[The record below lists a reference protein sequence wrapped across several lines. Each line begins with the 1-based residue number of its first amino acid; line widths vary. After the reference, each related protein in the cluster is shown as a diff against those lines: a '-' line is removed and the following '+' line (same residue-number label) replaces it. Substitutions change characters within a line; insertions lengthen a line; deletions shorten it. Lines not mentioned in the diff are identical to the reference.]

1 MTGATPILE
10 LDGVSHAFRIREG
23 LFGHR
28 PLRAVDGVSLT
39 LAQGDVLGIVGE
51 SGCGKTTLSR
61 LMIGLLRPSAG
72 EVLLDGAPIGGQSR
86 RSLARKIQMIFQD
99 PYSSLN
105 PRRSIGAIVEQPLAI
120 HGVGDAAARARRARE
135 LLDVVGLPSRMF
147 TSFPGQLS
155 GGQRQRVA
163 IARALALQPR
173 ILICDEPTS
182 ALDVSVQAQVLN
194 LLLDLRRDF
203 GLTYV
208 FVTHNLAV
216 VEHIATRIAVMYL
229 GRVVETGAAET
240 VFGQP
245 QHPYTRVLLKSVMT
259 PAPRAGV
266 PDIRLGGAV
275 PSPMDVPG
283 GCRFHPR
290 CPEAIAV
297 CASVDPAT
305 VDVAGVRVACHL
317 AAPPAEG
324 KGRMAKKLI
333 RPTHHHAASR

>member
-1 MTGATPILE
+1 MTGAPILE
-10 LDGVSHAFRIREG
+10 LKQVSHAFRIREG

-28 PLRAVDGVSLT
+28 PLRAVDGVSLA

-61 LMIGLLRPSAG
+61 LMLGLLRPSAG
-72 EVLLDGAPIGGQSR
+72 EVLLDGTPIRSQSR
-86 RSLARKIQMIFQD
+86 RSLAQKIQMIFQD

-105 PRRSIGAIVEQPLAI
+105 PRRSIGAIVGQPLAI
-120 HGVGDAAARARRARE
+120 HGLGDAAARARRVRE
-135 LLDVVGLPSRMF
+135 LLDVVGLPARMVA
-147 TSFPGQLS
+147 SYPSQLS

-163 IARALALQPR
+163 IARALALNPR

-194 LLLDLRRDF
+194 LLLDLRRDL
-203 GLTYV
+203 GLSYV
-208 FVTHNLAV
+208 FVSHNLAV

-229 GRVVETGAAET
+229 GRIVETGASEE
-240 VFGQP
+240 VFRQP
-245 QHPYTRVLLKSVMT
+245 RHPYTRVLLKSVMT

-275 PSPMDVPG
+275 PSPMDIPA

-290 CPEAIAV
+290 CPEAIAT

-305 VDVAGVRVACHL
+305 IDVSGVRVACHL
-317 AAPPAEG
+317 AGTPSG
-324 KGRMAKKLI
+324 
-333 RPTHHHAASR
+333 